1 MAAAQILPLYYTKN
15 HKSQQGNQSN
25 YFQHQ
30 PNKLHQQERSISI
43 PHQQHFQTL
52 PQQNKDTFSKVTEN
66 FYCFQS
72 AVNDNKNS
80 ENENKNNTLKSQKA
94 TWLQLQ
100 HHESLFS
107 NTIETSDSKKE
118 STNKTGTQHP
128 LTSLTTA
135 NVDRN
140 RKANEHNEQKDSNA
154 REYYCPRKKSC
165 WKNAFGS
172 PKDECPAPKDD
183 TNRVTVAID
192 SLANCEVTL
201 VGKPKTASICDH
213 NHHYNDILFSAEQP
227 KSADADE
234 GRREN
239 KQNTVLQS
247 NNFLDQNDTNNNKNF
262 QYKTCLYY
270 PLRSTMPS
278 SPSKFSNND
287 VENNSNNKPS
297 AKYTPI
303 LPEKNNVF
311 NTGIYKQSK
320 EDTSRAKVYVRCQ
333 SEANISSSEIG
344 KCEKGTTCF
353 ANFIAIDKLPG
364 EKKYASTTTT
374 TTTTTTKTATTT
386 SSKTK
391 NCATCCQNNVSSNAN
406 NDVAKDLDKTCF
418 LHKRIGS
425 FMKDIPNLAGE
436 GCLLC
441 KFKPKTCQKSD
452 ESPECCERCC
462 YQKKAT
468 SLPKHEEK
476 PNWSDGDDDER
487 IQSSNFTSPNAF
499 SSTVFLQ
506 SHSTNKTQT
515 LSRLSSKK
523 QKCCCNKQQ
532 HDKLPIDDSAL
543 QQHQQQ
549 LRKQRTSKTYN
560 FNCPKCYT
568 REWTNCHTNNKTNE
582 RLVNTR
588 TSNINETS
596 FFNKTK
602 TASLSTDENRKYCR
616 KFCGSAIKAFA
627 DIKRLTRAI
636 LPLIIIFN
644 ILPHLYA
651 AEYSFDTT
659 ELKDGPSQTHS
670 ALKPVMAYL
679 ETLPRPTKSPKCDQ
693 TFVSRVGG
701 PQNGTFSAPLVHN
714 PRNHSRQ
721 CLYIFLAGPGQRVE
735 VVFTT
740 FNLRGSPPDGSAV
753 GELPTCVHEYMD
765 IYSEV
770 QSSDP
775 ADLINSPFGG
785 RFCGTIPPRRR
796 ISMHRAIAISF
807 FTNKNVSEPD
817 LFEGHYRFLNA
828 SEYEIGIPIAGSPC
842 SYTIT
847 PSMSLNKTGALISP
861 TYPGAYPK
869 DMSCTYQFLGETN
882 QRVRLEFRDFDL
894 FFGGPHCP
902 FDYIKVYD
910 GPDNS
915 SALIGTYCGQQRN
928 LVLYSSESSLFVHFY
943 TLPRTANTQN
953 RGFKGIYEFSESF
966 VKLDFIRENDGI
978 HIRGSECD
986 QKILSKKES
995 TGFVLSPNYPYPY
1008 IPKTVCRYFIYGMQ
1022 DAQHLERVRLEFSSF
1037 NIPKVENKDK
1047 GETNCS
1053 DGYLKIYLK
1062 GQETADAYDKFDYE
1076 LCGNE
1081 TQKVVSDGPRLAMV
1095 FSSGELQGRGF
1106 KGKYTFETE
1115 YKIPG
1120 TAAPDGTCSFTY
1132 VSSSKKRGDLNSP
1145 RYPSNYP
1152 SETNCSYLFL
1162 AEPNEQVTI
1171 VFDHFKVKADN
1182 VNSTAG
1188 AYGASA
1194 CFEDWLE
1201 IYVIYRDNNDR
1212 FLGRYCGLTAPG
1224 PVESPRGAVG
1234 LRITLHTDQE
1244 NVASGFKARYFFET
1258 SKSEVGD
1265 CGGNFSN
1272 EDSGIIT
1279 SPHYPSNY
1287 KSPAKGLASMACNWY
1302 MTARPG
1308 YKLSINF
1315 EHFSVEGDPM
1325 ARGCPAA
1332 VLRMWTNV
1340 DSEAAPIELCG
1351 EKPPTEH
1358 WHYISTGQSARISFT
1373 TTDKTI
1379 GAQGFRIVWT
1389 EIQDSGPGPPA
1400 IGLLCE
1406 SAYHFQCNIGYCIS
1420 DKLRCDGIKN
1430 CGPGDDSDEMH
1441 CESYHG
1447 SSQRGS
1453 RRSNYNQ
1460 HGRRLV
1466 PNLSPMHTL
1475 SSPKK
1480 TPTPTTRTTSKYRTL

>member
-1 MAAAQILPLYYTKN
+1 MATAELYYTKDSQIQKRN
-15 HKSQQGNQSN
+15 HSEYFYERFNQ
-25 YFQHQ
+25 
-30 PNKLHQQERSISI
+30 LQEEKEWNSISV
-43 PHQQHFQTL
+43 HQFKTLSQKQCTFTRITEHF
-52 PQQNKDTFSKVTEN
+52 S
-66 FYCFQS
+66 CFQS
-72 AVNDNKNS
+72 TINDNKRYEAKKDIFN
-80 ENENKNNTLKSQKA
+80 
-94 TWLQLQ
+94 
-100 HHESLFS
+100 
-107 NTIETSDSKKE
+107 SKKNVRKAPPQQCQNVLSSKIAKSNQKIQFKAATSSE
-118 STNKTGTQHP
+118 HP
-128 LTSLTTA
+128 FTSPTTA
-135 NVDRN
+135 NNDFS
-140 RKANEHNEQKDSNA
+140 RKACKYNE
-154 REYYCPRKKSC
+154 RKHS
-165 WKNAFGS
+165 GTE
-172 PKDECPAPKDD
+172 DQ
-183 TNRVTVAID
+183 
-192 SLANCEVTL
+192 SL
-201 VGKPKTASICDH
+201 PKTLFLWCEIFIGFSEGESQIPNYCSNIVFNCIYSINDFKASLVAYSKADLCKLNQQNGPSI
-213 NHHYNDILFSAEQP
+213 SASKRIE
-227 KSADADE
+227 SS
-234 GRREN
+234 GLSREA
-239 KQNTVLQS
+239 QNQKVLQS
-247 NNFLDQNDTNNNKNF
+247 NNCFDNNDTYNNNHF
-262 QYKTCLYY
+262 QYKTFLPNHLQSSLELSNREHSVKDAEINSDNKIDAKC
-270 PLRSTMPS
+270 TPS
-278 SPSKFSNND
+278 LLQGIG
-287 VENNSNNKPS
+287 
-297 AKYTPI
+297 T
-303 LPEKNNVF
+303 L
-311 NTGIYKQSK
+311 NTGIYKQFKKDRSK
-320 EDTSRAKVYVRCQ
+320 EKVCVHYGSTIHV
-333 SEANISSSEIG
+333 SEVWN
-344 KCEKGTTCF
+344 CEKTTCPV
-353 ANFIAIDKLPG
+353 NFIHSTKSRI
-364 EKKYASTTTT
+364 KKNNAVA
-374 TTTTTTKTATTT
+374 TKTVNSTNNRTRLHGQ
-386 SSKTK
+386 
-391 NCATCCQNNVSSNAN
+391 CCQNNVSKSI
-406 NDVAKDLDKTCF
+406 VPSECDKIF
-418 LHKRIGS
+418 LLQKRIDIL
-425 FMKDIPNLAGE
+425 MKDISNMVGRSNLH
-436 GCLLC
+436 C
-441 KFKPKTCQKSD
+441 KFKPHTYQNSKTTCDCKLFFQSN
-452 ESPECCERCC
+452 S
-462 YQKKAT
+462 T
-468 SLPKHEEK
+468 LPKYEEK
-476 PNWSDGDDDER
+476 QVCSKTDDER
-487 IQSSNFTSPNAF
+487 LQSSIFLTRSTFSSNFCS
-499 SSTVFLQ
+499 Q
-506 SHSTNKTQT
+506 SRSANIPT
-515 LSRLSSKK
+515 LPRLSSKTK
-523 QKCCCNKQQ
+523 RFCLT
-532 HDKLPIDDSAL
+532 D
-543 QQHQQQ
+543 Q
-549 LRKQRTSKTYN
+549 LRLSEIETLQHHSKQRSEWIPIKSKKSVT
-560 FNCPKCYT
+560 PAD
-568 REWTNCHTNNKTNE
+568 NKSI
-582 RLVNTR
+582 LCNTAKSTIGENSQLCR
-588 TSNINETS
+588 RFSGN
-596 FFNKTK
+596 
-602 TASLSTDENRKYCR
+602 AS
-616 KFCGSAIKAFA
+616 KAFT
-627 DIKRLTRAI
+627 DIKKLTCAI
-636 LPLIIIFN
+636 FPLFIIFN
-644 ILPHLYA
+644 ILPLLYA
-651 AEYSFDTT
+651 E
-659 ELKDGPSQTHS
+659 
-670 ALKPVMAYL
+670 
-679 ETLPRPTKSPKCDQ
+679 CDQ

-714 PRNHSRQ
+714 PKNHSRQ

-817 LFEGHYRFLNA
+817 LFEGYYRFLNA

-995 TGFVLSPNYPYPY
+995 VGFVLSPNYPYPY

-1022 DAQHLERVRLEFSSF
+1022 DAQNLERVRLEFSSF

-1047 GETNCS
+1047 GESNCS

-1182 VNSTAG
+1182 INSTAG

-1258 SKSEVGD
+1258 AKSEVGD

-1272 EDSGIIT
+1272 EESGIIT

-1332 VLRMWTNV
+1332 VLRMWTNI

-1351 EKPPTEH
+1351 EKPSTEH
-1358 WHYISTGQSARISFT
+1358 WHYISTGQSSRISFT

-1379 GAQGFRIVWT
+1379 GAQGFRIIWT

-1406 SAYHFQCNIGYCIS
+1406 SSFQFQCNIGYCIS
-1420 DKLRCDGIKN
+1420 DKLRCNGIKN

-1447 SSQRGS
+1447 SSRRGS
-1453 RRSNYNQ
+1453 RRSNNNQ

-1480 TPTPTTRTTSKYRTL
+1480 TST